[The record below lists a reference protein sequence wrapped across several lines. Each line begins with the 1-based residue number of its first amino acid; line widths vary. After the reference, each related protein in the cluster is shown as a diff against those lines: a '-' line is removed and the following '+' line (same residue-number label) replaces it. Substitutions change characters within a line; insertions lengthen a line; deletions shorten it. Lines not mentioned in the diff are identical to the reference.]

1 MNARLYDPL
10 TGRFLSPDPYIS
22 DPDNPL
28 AYNRYAYA
36 LNNPIQFNDPSGEF
50 LGIAIGL
57 NIGLMMGKAYCDG
70 VKANHGKLNPFKWDW
85 KRTNITVSAG
95 YNTSGKISG
104 DIGMGFNN
112 NYMINAGWD
121 NGVSV
126 GYTLNGESRM
136 AIIAPKPEQSE
147 RNERWLHEIRL
158 MKSDMETAAVALVI
172 PQSGYGAIAGLPK
185 KSILGYELASIGVA
199 YGVVSVA
206 EEIIERQTRTY
217 VTYVLSRPDG
227 MKYVGRASGNG
238 DPYKVM
244 MNRYYHHQYRRSLG
258 YGNPQLDC
266 AAFGPDGKDAIRG
279 REQQLIDHYG
289 GIGSPFLGNSIR
301 AVSKYNPK
309 GRDYHDKSNL
319 YFGQLAPYSGY

>member
-1 MNARLYDPL
+1 
-10 TGRFLSPDPYIS
+10 
-22 DPDNPL
+22 
-28 AYNRYAYA
+28 
-36 LNNPIQFNDPSGEF
+36 
-50 LGIAIGL
+50 
-57 NIGLMMGKAYCDG
+57 
-70 VKANHGKLNPFKWDW
+70 
-85 KRTNITVSAG
+85 
-95 YNTSGKISG
+95 
-104 DIGMGFNN
+104 
-112 NYMINAGWD
+112 
-121 NGVSV
+121 
-126 GYTLNGESRM
+126 
-136 AIIAPKPEQSE
+136 
-147 RNERWLHEIRL
+147 
-158 MKSDMETAAVALVI
+158 METAAVALVI
-172 PQSGYGAIAGLPK
+172 PQSGYGAIAGLAK
-185 KSILGYELASIGVA
+185 KPILGYGLASIGVA

-266 AAFGPDGKDAIRG
+266 AAFGPDGQDAIRG

-301 AVSKYNPK
+301 AVSKYNLR
-309 GRDYHDKSNL
+309 GRHFHRQSNK